1 VRLVRLGLVPL
12 LAFFLISDLGCAA
25 LNLSLGAVRESL
37 KSHPNPT
44 RSYGEALR
52 RFQKIQGT
60 EGPELNPVCLSILLT
75 HGKRTKR
82 AVVFFHGLTNCPE
95 QFRELGRTFYEL
107 GYSVLI
113 PRLPRH
119 GLADRKVENLTPLKA
134 EELRDCADTS
144 VDIACGLG
152 EKVYVAGLSAG
163 GTMAAWV
170 VQNRHDVA
178 RVLLIAPALGL
189 TLRENLRSQWV
200 MALLFP
206 LIPDIRT
213 DWYYTSAPT
222 HTYTGFSS
230 RSLGQLLRLSKATF
244 AGAFRQAPKVQ
255 DVALVTSQS
264 DDAVSDFVTWQLVG
278 LWRKQ
283 GLARPRLR
291 PARGIRQFGSAERG
305 AAGFSG
311 LANGGT
317 EILMRGKCLGALS
330 ILRLLFHWRVP
341 AEVTPIKIESVQ
353 EPGPAFRILER
364 QNRFISA

>member
-1 VRLVRLGLVPL
+1 MKLPPRKSRKVVVRLVRFGLALL
-12 LAFFLISDLGCAA
+12 LAFFVISDLGCAA
-25 LNLSLGAVRESL
+25 FNLSLSAVRESL
-37 KSHPNPT
+37 QSHPNPA
-44 RSYGEALR
+44 RDYGEALS

-60 EGPELNPVCLSILLT
+60 EGSELNPVCLSILLT
-75 HGKRTKR
+75 HGKRTKHV
-82 AVVFFHGLTNCPE
+82 VVFFHGLTNCPE
-95 QFRELGRTFYEL
+95 QFREIGRTFYEL
-107 GYSVLI
+107 GYNVLI

-119 GLADRKVENLTPLKA
+119 GLADRKVENLTSLKA

-170 VQNRHDVA
+170 AQNRSEVA

-230 RSLGQLLRLSKATF
+230 RALGQLLRLSKATF
-244 AGAFRQAPKVQ
+244 AGAFHQAPKVQ

-264 DDAVSDFVTWQLVG
+264 DDAVSDFVTWRLVG
-278 LWRKQ
+278 LWRKK
-283 GLARPRLR
+283 GLVRFASVDFP
-291 PARGIRQFGSAERG
+291 
-305 AAGFSG
+305 
-311 LANGGT
+311 
-317 EILMRGKCLGALS
+317 
-330 ILRLLFHWRVP
+330 
-341 AEVTPIKIESVQ
+341 EVMKIEHDMID
-353 EPGPAFRILER
+353 PAQKNQQTDIVYPVLVKLL
-364 QNRFISA
+364 NAP

>member
-1 VRLVRLGLVPL
+1 MRPVRFGSALL
-12 LAFFLISDLGCAA
+12 LALFVISSLGCAA
-25 LNLSLGAVRESL
+25 FNLSLNTARESFQ
-37 KSHPNPT
+37 SHPNPA
-44 RSYGEALR
+44 RDYREALS

-107 GYSVLI
+107 GYNVLI

-119 GLADRKVENLTPLKA
+119 GVADRRVDNLTPLKA

-170 VQNRHDVA
+170 AQNRSEVA

-189 TLRENLRSQWV
+189 TLRESLRSQWAL
-200 MALLFP
+200 ALLLP

-213 DWYYTSAPT
+213 DWYYPLAPT

-244 AGAFRQAPKVQ
+244 AGAFHQAPKVQ

-264 DDAVSDFVTWQLVG
+264 DDAVSDLVTWRLIG
-278 LWRKQ
+278 FWRKK
-283 GLARPRLR
+283 GLVRFASVDFPK
-291 PARGIRQFGSAERG
+291 A
-305 AAGFSG
+305 
-311 LANGGT
+311 
-317 EILMRGKCLGALS
+317 M
-330 ILRLLFHWRVP
+330 
-341 AEVTPIKIESVQ
+341 KIEHDMIDPTQKNQRTDIVY
-353 EPGPAFRILER
+353 PVLVKLLNAP
-364 QNRFISA
+364 